1 MSYIFLRILIL
12 DSLKRNLDNK
22 YLGDIP
28 KKLNKFT
35 NFEIDIN
42 LQSNSDTKPD
52 DLVTGGSS
60 IENTLS
66 EDDHAKELQQ
76 YGKQLAIE
84 LLRDDMTKYTSF
96 YKFMK
101 SYSPKDYK
109 YTNRK
114 EYVSQRV
121 IAKHVELWNE
131 IHTKKLRTLRIF
143 FL

>member
-1 MSYIFLRILIL
+1 MFNIEDWISIPHLSESDFM
-12 DSLKRNLDNK
+12 K
-22 YLGDIP
+22 YL
-28 KKLNKFT
+28 
-35 NFEIDIN
+35 
-42 LQSNSDTKPD
+42 
-52 DLVTGGSS
+52 
-60 IENTLS
+60 NTLS

-131 IHTKKLRTLRIF
+131 THTKKLRTLRIF

>member
-1 MSYIFLRILIL
+1 
-12 DSLKRNLDNK
+12 
-22 YLGDIP
+22 
-28 KKLNKFT
+28 
-35 NFEIDIN
+35 
-42 LQSNSDTKPD
+42 
-52 DLVTGGSS
+52 
-60 IENTLS
+60 
-66 EDDHAKELQQ
+66 
-76 YGKQLAIE
+76 
-84 LLRDDMTKYTSF
+84 MTKYTSF